1 MTARDRRALG
11 IGGGLILG
19 ALLAFRVAP
28 TLWRGWHASREELAA
43 QRELLQRADLALEQL
58 DTLESR
64 AARTREALVALAPR
78 LVSGRTMAE
87 AQADLNGRLALIA
100 NRERTRLVRAD
111 PMIDSTREGQLHRV
125 RMRIEVESDWAGLVG
140 FLRGVVGDAVTL
152 RVTSV
157 SLRGA
162 EVPTMTSGAEVL
174 GGEVEVTGWY
184 LEPRRSDAGG
194 AR

>member
-1 MTARDRRALG
+1 MTARDRRALWV
-11 IGGGLILG
+11 GGALVLG
-19 ALLAFRVAP
+19 ALFALRVVPA
-28 TLWRGWHASREELAA
+28 LWRGWHASREELVA
-43 QRELLQRADLALEQL
+43 QRELLVRADRALDQL

-64 AARTREALVALAPR
+64 ATRTRAALVALAPR
-78 LVSGRTMAE
+78 LVSGRTSAE
-87 AQADLNGRLALIA
+87 AQVDLNGRLALIA

-140 FLRGVVGDAVTL
+140 FLRGVVGDPATL

-174 GGEVEVTGWY
+174 AGEVEVTGWY
-184 LEPRRSDAGG
+184 LEPRRAEAGA